1 MIEWHHPEKSY
12 EIQQRYFSTGK
23 GTYLWINSPTAGEH
37 GDGQPQQVSW
47 AFTFLDFGMCHTVA
61 GCSTVEHQLMIPDGV
76 TTFRS
81 FDAYF
86 VDGNVET
93 VLDEEGAIHAVFDGH
108 HARCVAGLYQ
118 GMGVSLEFSGLR
130 VQPERPSKL

>member
-12 EIQQRYFSTGK
+12 EIQKRYFRTGK
-23 GTYLWINSPTAGEH
+23 GTYLWINSPTTGEH
-37 GDGQPQQVSW
+37 GDEVSW

-61 GCSTVEHQLMIPDGV
+61 GCSTVEHQLVIPDGV

-108 HARCVAGLYQ
+108 HARCVADLYQ
-118 GMGVSLEFSGLR
+118 GMMGVSLEFSGLR
-130 VQPERPSKL
+130 VQPERSSKL